1 MLKALNARDVLV
13 QALLAA
19 PMFEVRFRHVAT
31 RALAVMRSSRGK
43 KVPAWIQRLR
53 SQELLSSIFPGQQAC
68 FENRPGAI
76 ELPDHFVIEETIREC
91 LEESTDLPRTIQLLE
106 GIESGAIRTVTV
118 DAIAPS
124 VFAHR
129 LLLAWDYSFLDDGE
143 RANRRSRTVTMNR
156 GMAEDV
162 FRKED
167 LSDLLSADAVES
179 VVAEVTGRASGRK
192 PRSRDELFELIRA
205 HGSLTVAEV
214 EERVGESARAMITEL
229 NAEGRLTRVSAG
241 GDSPE
246 KIIASEDKAL
256 FEAAYAGA
264 STDGDAARVEL
275 VRRALKT
282 CGPTTAGEIAA
293 RLHLKESDINQNL
306 AALEG
311 QGAVFRGHFTRS
323 DTIQWCDRYNLER
336 IHRMTLARV
345 RAEIEPCADHEYAAF
360 RLRWMHVGGTEL
372 PADQTGVAA
381 VLEQLSGIAATPEIW
396 EHAILPARIPG
407 YRPEMLDLVC
417 MSGQMK
423 WVAVPGETVEGV
435 RPANTPSRV
444 TFVAR
449 KASLFVR
456 GEELPAED
464 GKEKAVLEAL
474 GAAGAQYLD
483 EVAERAN
490 VSERDALSALWRM
503 AAAGRVSN
511 DNFAPLRMFS
521 DDRAAERA
529 LESVARRPT
538 TRHDAAVRAR
548 LKSSLA
554 GRWSLIRAAEN
565 PVVGAD
571 ETRDLA
577 LKLLERHGILA
588 REMLGIES
596 THLSWNEISFALRRL
611 EYGGAIRRGWFVR
624 SLSGEQYALP
634 EAVEM
639 LHAAR
644 NLIPAREKPVALSAI
659 DPANPYGAVIPG
671 CGIARE
677 AGNVIVLRAGRVI
690 AGLQGRAMITGAGNE
705 SEVDDESFGAAVAA
719 LMTLKPRITIDS
731 IDGVAA
737 LESPRVGILA
747 AMRFHSDGR
756 SLVFD
761 GLHGPAPTR
770 SKKMN
775 LK

>member
-1 MLKALNARDVLV
+1 M
-13 QALLAA
+13 
-19 PMFEVRFRHVAT
+19 
-31 RALAVMRSSRGK
+31 
-43 KVPAWIQRLR
+43 
-53 SQELLSSIFPGQQAC
+53 
-68 FENRPGAI
+68 
-76 ELPDHFVIEETIREC
+76 IEETIREC

-167 LSDLLSADAVES
+167 LSELLSADAVES
-179 VVAEVTGRASGRK
+179 VVAEVTGRAAGRK
-192 PRSRDELFELIRA
+192 PRSRDELYELIRA
-205 HGSLTVAEV
+205 HGSLTLAEV
-214 EERVGESARAMITEL
+214 EERVGEGARAMIAEL
-229 NAEGRLTRVSAG
+229 DAEARLARVSVERRIVRKNYCQRGQSALRG
-241 GDSPE
+241 RICQCFVGWRCGSHRTRA
-246 KIIASEDKAL
+246 ASAQDQR
-256 FEAAYAGA
+256 
-264 STDGDAARVEL
+264 SDD
-275 VRRALKT
+275 RRRNR
-282 CGPTTAGEIAA
+282 G
-293 RLHLKESDINQNL
+293 RLHLKESDIDQNL

-311 QGAVFRGHFTRS
+311 QGAIFRGHFTRS

-423 WVAVPGETVEGV
+423 WVAVPGESVEGA

-490 VSERDALSALWRM
+490 ISERDALSALWRM

-521 DDRAAERA
+521 DDRSAERA

-554 GRWSLIRAAEN
+554 GRWSMIRAAET

-596 THLSWNEISFALRRL
+596 THISWSEISFALRRL

-690 AGLQGRAMITGAGNE
+690 AGLQGRAMITGGE
-705 SEVDDESFGAAVAA
+705 GEVDDESFGAAVAA

-731 IDGVAA
+731 IDGVPA

-761 GLHGPAPTR
+761 GLHGPAPCAVAAGE
-770 SKKMN
+770 

>member
-1 MLKALNARDVLV
+1 
-13 QALLAA
+13 
-19 PMFEVRFRHVAT
+19 
-31 RALAVMRSSRGK
+31 
-43 KVPAWIQRLR
+43 
-53 SQELLSSIFPGQQAC
+53 
-68 FENRPGAI
+68 
-76 ELPDHFVIEETIREC
+76 
-91 LEESTDLPRTIQLLE
+91 
-106 GIESGAIRTVTV
+106 
-118 DAIAPS
+118 
-124 VFAHR
+124 
-129 LLLAWDYSFLDDGE
+129 
-143 RANRRSRTVTMNR
+143 
-156 GMAEDV
+156 V

-167 LSDLLSADAVES
+167 LSDLLSAEAVDS
-179 VVAEVTGRASGRK
+179 VVAEVTGRAAGRK
-192 PRSRDELFELIRA
+192 PRSRDELFELIRS
-205 HGSLTVAEV
+205 HGSLTYAEI
-214 EERVGESARAMITEL
+214 EERL
-229 NAEGRLTRVSAG
+229 
-241 GDSPE
+241 
-246 KIIASEDKAL
+246 
-256 FEAAYAGA
+256 
-264 STDGDAARVEL
+264 GDAARAMLAELDAEDRIARVSLNADSPERIIVTEDREIFVAAYDEAADGDTARIEL

-282 CGPTTAGEIAA
+282 CGPTTTREVAA
-293 RLHLKESDINQNL
+293 RLHLKESAIDQSL
-306 AALEG
+306 AALEA
-311 QGAVFRGHFTRS
+311 QGAIFRGHFTRS

-360 RLRWMHVGGTEL
+360 RLRWMHVADAEL
-372 PADQTGVAA
+372 PADQSGVAT

-396 EHAILPARIPG
+396 EHAILPARIAS

-423 WVAVPGETVEGV
+423 WIAVPGELPDGA

-449 KASLFVR
+449 KASLFSSGNESV
-456 GEELPAED
+456 PED
-464 GKEKAVLEAL
+464 AKEQAVLMAL

-521 DDRAAERA
+521 DDRGAERV

-554 GRWSLIRAAEN
+554 GRWSVIRAAET
-565 PVVGAD
+565 PAVGAD

-596 THLSWNEISFALRRL
+596 THISWNEISFALRRL

-624 SLSGEQYALP
+624 SLSGEQYALS

-659 DPANPYGAVIPG
+659 DPANPYGVVIPG

-677 AGNVIVLRAGRVI
+677 AGNVVVLRAGRVV
-690 AGLQGRAMITGAGNE
+690 AGLQGRSMITGGDNE
-705 SEVDDESFGAAVAA
+705 SEVDDESFSAAVAA
-719 LMTLKPRITIDS
+719 LMTLKPHFTLDS
-731 IDGVAA
+731 IDGIAA

-761 GLHGPAPTR
+761 GLHGPAPAR
-770 SKKMN
+770 SRQAKIK
-775 LK
+775 

>member
-1 MLKALNARDVLV
+1 
-13 QALLAA
+13 
-19 PMFEVRFRHVAT
+19 
-31 RALAVMRSSRGK
+31 
-43 KVPAWIQRLR
+43 
-53 SQELLSSIFPGQQAC
+53 
-68 FENRPGAI
+68 
-76 ELPDHFVIEETIREC
+76 
-91 LEESTDLPRTIQLLE
+91 
-106 GIESGAIRTVTV
+106 
-118 DAIAPS
+118 
-124 VFAHR
+124 
-129 LLLAWDYSFLDDGE
+129 
-143 RANRRSRTVTMNR
+143 
-156 GMAEDV
+156 
-162 FRKED
+162 
-167 LSDLLSADAVES
+167 
-179 VVAEVTGRASGRK
+179 
-192 PRSRDELFELIRA
+192 
-205 HGSLTVAEV
+205 
-214 EERVGESARAMITEL
+214 
-229 NAEGRLTRVSAG
+229 
-241 GDSPE
+241 
-246 KIIASEDKAL
+246 
-256 FEAAYAGA
+256 
-264 STDGDAARVEL
+264 
-275 VRRALKT
+275 
-282 CGPTTAGEIAA
+282 
-293 RLHLKESDINQNL
+293 
-306 AALEG
+306 
-311 QGAVFRGHFTRS
+311 
-323 DTIQWCDRYNLER
+323 
-336 IHRMTLARV
+336 
-345 RAEIEPCADHEYAAF
+345 
-360 RLRWMHVGGTEL
+360 
-372 PADQTGVAA
+372 
-381 VLEQLSGIAATPEIW
+381 
-396 EHAILPARIPG
+396 
-407 YRPEMLDLVC
+407 MLDLVC

-423 WVAVPGETVEGV
+423 WIAVPGELPDGA

-449 KASLFVR
+449 KASLFSSGNESV
-456 GEELPAED
+456 PED
-464 GKEKAVLEAL
+464 AKEQAVLMAL

-521 DDRAAERA
+521 DDRGAERV

-554 GRWSLIRAAEN
+554 GRWSVIRAAET
-565 PVVGAD
+565 PAVGAD

-596 THLSWNEISFALRRL
+596 THISWNEISFALRRL

-624 SLSGEQYALP
+624 SLSGEQYALS

-677 AGNVIVLRAGRVI
+677 AGNVVVLRAGRVI
-690 AGLQGRAMITGAGNE
+690 AGLQGRTMLTGADNG

-719 LMTLKPRITIDS
+719 LMTLKPHITIDS

-761 GLHGPAPTR
+761 GLHGPAPSRASRR
-770 SKKMN
+770 SS
-775 LK
+775 

>member
-1 MLKALNARDVLV
+1 
-13 QALLAA
+13 
-19 PMFEVRFRHVAT
+19 
-31 RALAVMRSSRGK
+31 
-43 KVPAWIQRLR
+43 
-53 SQELLSSIFPGQQAC
+53 
-68 FENRPGAI
+68 
-76 ELPDHFVIEETIREC
+76 
-91 LEESTDLPRTIQLLE
+91 
-106 GIESGAIRTVTV
+106 
-118 DAIAPS
+118 
-124 VFAHR
+124 
-129 LLLAWDYSFLDDGE
+129 
-143 RANRRSRTVTMNR
+143 
-156 GMAEDV
+156 
-162 FRKED
+162 
-167 LSDLLSADAVES
+167 
-179 VVAEVTGRASGRK
+179 
-192 PRSRDELFELIRA
+192 
-205 HGSLTVAEV
+205 
-214 EERVGESARAMITEL
+214 
-229 NAEGRLTRVSAG
+229 
-241 GDSPE
+241 
-246 KIIASEDKAL
+246 
-256 FEAAYAGA
+256 
-264 STDGDAARVEL
+264 
-275 VRRALKT
+275 
-282 CGPTTAGEIAA
+282 
-293 RLHLKESDINQNL
+293 
-306 AALEG
+306 
-311 QGAVFRGHFTRS
+311 
-323 DTIQWCDRYNLER
+323 
-336 IHRMTLARV
+336 
-345 RAEIEPCADHEYAAF
+345 
-360 RLRWMHVGGTEL
+360 MHVGGTEL
-372 PADQTGVAA
+372 PPDQTGVAA
-381 VLEQLSGIAATPEIW
+381 VLDQLSGIAATPEIW

-423 WVAVPGETVEGV
+423 WVAVPGEIVEGA

-449 KASLFVR
+449 KANLFAP
-456 GEELPAED
+456 GDAAAPEDAKEL
-464 GKEKAVLEAL
+464 AVLMAL

-490 VSERDALSALWRM
+490 ISERDALSALWRM

-521 DDRAAERA
+521 EDRGAERA

-554 GRWSLIRAAEN
+554 GRWSLIRAAET

-588 REMLGIES
+588 REMLGTES
-596 THLSWNEISFALRRL
+596 THLSWSEISFALRRL

-677 AGNVIVLRAGRVI
+677 AGNAIVLRAGRVI
-690 AGLQGRAMITGAGNE
+690 AGLQGRAMITGGDNE

-731 IDGVAA
+731 IDGVSA

-761 GLHGPAPTR
+761 GLHGPAPAR
-770 SKKMN
+770 SRKSN

>member
-1 MLKALNARDVLV
+1 
-13 QALLAA
+13 
-19 PMFEVRFRHVAT
+19 
-31 RALAVMRSSRGK
+31 
-43 KVPAWIQRLR
+43 
-53 SQELLSSIFPGQQAC
+53 
-68 FENRPGAI
+68 
-76 ELPDHFVIEETIREC
+76 
-91 LEESTDLPRTIQLLE
+91 
-106 GIESGAIRTVTV
+106 
-118 DAIAPS
+118 
-124 VFAHR
+124 
-129 LLLAWDYSFLDDGE
+129 
-143 RANRRSRTVTMNR
+143 
-156 GMAEDV
+156 
-162 FRKED
+162 
-167 LSDLLSADAVES
+167 
-179 VVAEVTGRASGRK
+179 
-192 PRSRDELFELIRA
+192 
-205 HGSLTVAEV
+205 
-214 EERVGESARAMITEL
+214 
-229 NAEGRLTRVSAG
+229 
-241 GDSPE
+241 
-246 KIIASEDKAL
+246 
-256 FEAAYAGA
+256 
-264 STDGDAARVEL
+264 
-275 VRRALKT
+275 
-282 CGPTTAGEIAA
+282 
-293 RLHLKESDINQNL
+293 
-306 AALEG
+306 
-311 QGAVFRGHFTRS
+311 
-323 DTIQWCDRYNLER
+323 
-336 IHRMTLARV
+336 
-345 RAEIEPCADHEYAAF
+345 
-360 RLRWMHVGGTEL
+360 
-372 PADQTGVAA
+372 
-381 VLEQLSGIAATPEIW
+381 
-396 EHAILPARIPG
+396 
-407 YRPEMLDLVC
+407 
-417 MSGQMK
+417 
-423 WVAVPGETVEGV
+423 
-435 RPANTPSRV
+435 
-444 TFVAR
+444 
-449 KASLFVR
+449 
-456 GEELPAED
+456 
-464 GKEKAVLEAL
+464 LEAL

>member
-1 MLKALNARDVLV
+1 
-13 QALLAA
+13 
-19 PMFEVRFRHVAT
+19 
-31 RALAVMRSSRGK
+31 
-43 KVPAWIQRLR
+43 
-53 SQELLSSIFPGQQAC
+53 
-68 FENRPGAI
+68 
-76 ELPDHFVIEETIREC
+76 
-91 LEESTDLPRTIQLLE
+91 
-106 GIESGAIRTVTV
+106 
-118 DAIAPS
+118 
-124 VFAHR
+124 
-129 LLLAWDYSFLDDGE
+129 
-143 RANRRSRTVTMNR
+143 MNR

-167 LSDLLSADAVES
+167 LSNLLSADAVES
-179 VVAEVTGRASGRK
+179 VVAEVTGRAAGRK

-205 HGSLTVAEV
+205 HGSLTLAEV
-214 EERVGESARAMITEL
+214 EERVCEGARAMITEL
-229 NAEGRLTRVSAG
+229 DSEGRLARVALSNESE
-241 GDSPE
+241 SPE
-246 KIIASEDKAL
+246 RIVVSEDNAL
-256 FEAAYAGA
+256 FAAAYAGA
-264 STDGDAARVEL
+264 SSDGDAARVEL

-282 CGPTTAGEIAA
+282 SGPTTAAEISA
-293 RLHLKESDINQNL
+293 RLHLKESDIDQNL

-311 QGAVFRGHFTRS
+311 QGAIFRGHFTRS

-360 RLRWMHVGGTEL
+360 RLRWMHIGATEL
-372 PADQTGVAA
+372 PADQSGVAA
-381 VLEQLSGIAATPEIW
+381 VLDQLSGIAATPEIW

-423 WVAVPGETVEGV
+423 WVAVPGESVEGA

-449 KASLFVR
+449 KASLFAPGDDSGR
-456 GEELPAED
+456 ED
-464 GKEKAVLEAL
+464 AKEQAVLEAL

-490 VSERDALSALWRM
+490 ISERDALSALWRM

-521 DDRAAERA
+521 DDRSAERA

-554 GRWSLIRAAEN
+554 GRWSMIRAAES

-577 LKLLERHGILA
+577 LKLLERHGILT

-596 THLSWNEISFALRRL
+596 THLSWKEISFALRRL
-611 EYGGAIRRGWFVR
+611 EYSGAIRRGWFVR

-644 NLIPAREKPVALSAI
+644 TLIPAREKPVALSAI

-690 AGLQGRAMITGAGNE
+690 AGLQGRAMITGGE
-705 SEVDDESFGAAVAA
+705 GEVDDESFGAAVAA

-731 IDGVAA
+731 IDGVLA

-761 GLHGPAPTR
+761 GLHGPAPAR
-770 SKKMN
+770 SRQAK